1 MALQERGRCRKSV
14 SATLALTNSITF
26 ADYGG
31 ERSRHRD
38 SQLRDALS
46 EIPFGD
52 DGVPSVD
59 GLGLMPGELHRDWP
73 QDKDMGGWGR
83 GLRHHFRRDTMR
95 G

>member
-1 MALQERGRCRKSV
+1 MGLQELQRCDRAV

-52 DGVPSVD
+52 DGVPPVD
-59 GLGLMPGELHRDWP
+59 RLGLMPGELHRDGP
-73 QDKDMGGWGR
+73 R
-83 GLRHHFRRDTMR
+83 TMFTLSLP
-95 G
+95 

>member
-1 MALQERGRCRKSV
+1 M

-52 DGVPSVD
+52 DGVPPVD
-59 GLGLMPGELHRDWP
+59 SLGLTPR
-73 QDKDMGGWGR
+73 
-83 GLRHHFRRDTMR
+83 
-95 G
+95 